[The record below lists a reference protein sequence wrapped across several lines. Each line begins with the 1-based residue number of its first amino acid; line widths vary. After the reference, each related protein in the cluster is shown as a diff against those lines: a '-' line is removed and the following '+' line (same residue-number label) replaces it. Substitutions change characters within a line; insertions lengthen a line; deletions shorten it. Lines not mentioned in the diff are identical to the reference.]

1 MEFIYKMAESIV
13 NVISG
18 SPETEKTKEREKQT
32 LERGQK
38 IFDEI
43 TKHEQRLKELEF
55 GPIAQL
61 TPLVIAFIAC
71 FTVLMLMGICCCG
84 LYCFLGRAE
93 TLGRLTRPFRS
104 RPHLGSQTQVEDLE
118 IGQRGRNCDDIV
130 SREGGVSIAGTG
142 GL

>member
-18 SPETEKTKEREKQT
+18 SPETEKTNVREKET

-43 TKHEQRLKELEF
+43 TKHERRLEELEF

-61 TPLVIAFIAC
+61 TPLVIPFIAC
-71 FTVLMLMGICCCG
+71 ITALMLMGICCCG
-84 LYCFLGRAE
+84 IYCFLGRAG
-93 TLGRLTRPFRS
+93 TIGRVTTILGKSRFLKNAPSIFLKIKGLTKF
-104 RPHLGSQTQVEDLE
+104 TDEKM
-118 IGQRGRNCDDIV
+118 IKIKN
-130 SREGGVSIAGTG
+130 
-142 GL
+142 